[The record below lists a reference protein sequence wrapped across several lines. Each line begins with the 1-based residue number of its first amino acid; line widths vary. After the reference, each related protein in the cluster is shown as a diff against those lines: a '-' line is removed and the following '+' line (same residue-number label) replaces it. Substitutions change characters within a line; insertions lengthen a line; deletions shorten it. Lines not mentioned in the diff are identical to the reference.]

1 MFVEVLHDGG
11 EVGSQGVA
19 RPPAERDATA
29 LDDGIVDVV
38 GAGKDVVGPA
48 GCPPVHAIDADG
60 ELVADDRHVQSTS
73 ERIALA
79 AAVDTRPEERRV
91 GKECVST
98 CTSRWSPYPYKKH
111 PHPPPTPPPIP
122 PHPPPPP
129 PPPTTPPP

>member
-79 AAVDTRPEERRV
+79 AAVDTCSFRRRQYGELV
-91 GKECVST
+91 ELGTPGDDASRKST
-98 CTSRWSPYPYKKH
+98 RLNSSH
-111 PHPPPTPPPIP
+111 
-122 PHPPPPP
+122 
-129 PPPTTPPP
+129 

>member
-19 RPPAERDATA
+19 RTPAEREATA

-48 GCPPVHAIDADG
+48 GLPPVHAIDADG
-60 ELVADDRHVQSTS
+60 ELVADDRHVTRTS

-79 AAVDTRPEERRV
+79 AAVDTFLLRRRQSGELCVHGRSDAHSV
-91 GKECVST
+91 GQ
-98 CTSRWSPYPYKKH
+98 TSVRTFGS
-111 PHPPPTPPPIP
+111 
-122 PHPPPPP
+122 
-129 PPPTTPPP
+129 